1 MGTGKAEMCAKVQTR
16 DINFPIRTSTSVSL
30 KLKVRDKHFSLGF
43 SLLQS
48 PFSST
53 RPLSGPQAL
62 QTLHSLSTEAIG
74 TPEGALYFHLS

>member
-1 MGTGKAEMCAKVQTR
+1 MVAHGPLHGGTGLGRGIKVFISQLLNQ
-16 DINFPIRTSTSVSL
+16 DPPANVS
-30 KLKVRDKHFSLGF
+30 RHFSLGF

-53 RPLSGPQAL
+53 RPLSGLRAL

-74 TPEGALYFHLS
+74 TPEGALYFHLN